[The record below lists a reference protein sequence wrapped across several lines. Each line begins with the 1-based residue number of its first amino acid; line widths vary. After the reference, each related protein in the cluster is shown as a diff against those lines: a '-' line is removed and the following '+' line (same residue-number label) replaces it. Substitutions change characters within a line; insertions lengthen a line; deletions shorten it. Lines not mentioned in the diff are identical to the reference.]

1 MVSAAGN
8 VHRETNAKAVQPKHL
23 LGSNRSKKRNED
35 VAASGLGIVWK
46 EHFWPL
52 NSFRE
57 RPAGALPPARP
68 VCLQA
73 FVPKYEHKSILCTKP
88 ASVNA
93 ARISKEC
100 AFVPSN
106 RHTWF
111 GSPGPWCCRTWPHG
125 VCLCTRHALPTPTRA
140 PNRRDQDGAGRP
152 GVLGTCHLPT
162 PVLQGPRYAVVL
174 PLC

>member
-1 MVSAAGN
+1 MGAVVSAAGN

-93 ARISKEC
+93 A
-100 AFVPSN
+100 
-106 RHTWF
+106 
-111 GSPGPWCCRTWPHG
+111 
-125 VCLCTRHALPTPTRA
+125 
-140 PNRRDQDGAGRP
+140 
-152 GVLGTCHLPT
+152 
-162 PVLQGPRYAVVL
+162 
-174 PLC
+174 